1 MNSSGSYQNTNYAL
15 MRIGLVAIAV
25 AFIATSCATQ
35 LEEAPTSDEV
45 LAEALPDTEIVAEWS
60 APAGDTGLVDDGW
73 LKSFNDQQLEEIV
86 DEALRIQNPNM
97 RILASQVDRAEAAA
111 RLAGAALK
119 PNVGLAS
126 GISENLDEG
135 GPGTSVSGSTVAI
148 SWEADVWGRVQAGA
162 NAAVE
167 NLRATVADF
176 EFARQSLA
184 ANVAKSWY
192 LAIELQGQEDLALE
206 VVDIRKELLKVV
218 ETREE
223 LGVVSVQ
230 DVYLA
235 RSDLDSAENVVRQT
249 VAGQREARRALEVLI
264 GRYPGAQIKIAPKL
278 VPVPPPI
285 SAGLPSQLL
294 ERRPDLIA
302 ADRRVAR
309 EFFLTEEARLAHL
322 PRFSLTLGAGFGDV
336 ISSLTAG
343 LVAPLYTG
351 GALEAQLDGATAS
364 QQAAIA
370 AYGAAAL
377 NAFEEVESALT
388 NERLLAEREGF
399 LQSIVGN
406 EYKAYEIERIRYDEG
421 ATDILSVLQIQSRWI
436 AGRIALLRIQNQRLA
451 QRINLH
457 LALGGSFEVAPA
469 N

>member
-1 MNSSGSYQNTNYAL
+1 MNFNGKYQSKKFAL
-15 MRIGLVAIAV
+15 TCAVFAVIAV
-25 AFIATSCATQ
+25 LSTSCATK

-45 LAEALPDTEIVAEWS
+45 VAEALPDTEIAAVWS
-60 APAGDTGLVDDGW
+60 APAGDTGAVDDDW
-73 LKSFNDQQLEEIV
+73 LTSFNDQQLEQIV
-86 DEALRIQNPNM
+86 DEALRLQNPNM
-97 RILASQVDRAEAAA
+97 RILAAQVDRAEAAA

-119 PNVGLAS
+119 PNIGLAA
-126 GISENLDEG
+126 GLSENIDASGPEASNSG
-135 GPGTSVSGSTVAI
+135 GGVTM
-148 SWEADVWGRVQAGA
+148 SWEADVWGRVEAGA
-162 NAAVE
+162 NAAEE

-176 EFARQSLA
+176 EFARQSLVA
-184 ANVAKSWY
+184 GVAKSWY
-192 LAIELQGQEDLALE
+192 LAIELQGQEDLARE
-206 VVDIRKELLKVV
+206 VVDIRTDLLGVV

-223 LGVVSVQ
+223 LGAVSTQ

-235 RSDLDSAENVVRQT
+235 RSDLNAAENVVRQT

-264 GRYPGAQIKIAPKL
+264 GRYPGAQIEIAPEL
-278 VPVPPPI
+278 VPVPPQI
-285 SAGLPSQLL
+285 SAGLPSELL

-309 EFFLTEEARLAHL
+309 EFLLTEEARLASL
-322 PRFSLTLGAGFGDV
+322 PRFSLSAGAGIGDT
-336 ISSLTAG
+336 ISSLSAG
-343 LVAPLYTG
+343 LFAPLYTG
-351 GALEAQLDGATAS
+351 GAIEAQLDGATAS

-377 NAFEEVESALT
+377 NAFEEVETALT

-399 LQSIVGN
+399 LQGIVSN
-406 EYKAYEIERIRYDEG
+406 EFQAYEIERIRYDSG

-436 AGRIALLRIQNQRLA
+436 GGRIALLRLQNERLA

-457 LALGGSFEVAPA
+457 LALGGSFEVATA

>member
-1 MNSSGSYQNTNYAL
+1 MNTSGDCQNRNYEL
-15 MRIGLVAIAV
+15 TRTGLITLAF
-25 AFIATSCATQ
+25 AFIAASCST
-35 LEEAPTSDEV
+35 LKDAPTSDEV
-45 LAEALPDTEIVAEWS
+45 LAEALPDTEIAAEWS
-60 APAGDTGLVDDGW
+60 APAGDTGSVDDGW
-73 LKSFNDQQLEEIV
+73 LKSFNDQQLEVIV
-86 DEALRIQNPNM
+86 DEALRMQNPNM

-126 GISENLDEG
+126 GISENLDSGRSE
-135 GPGTSVSGSTVAI
+135 TSLSGSSVAV

-162 NAAVE
+162 NAAEE

-206 VVDIRKELLKVV
+206 VVDIRTELLNVV

-264 GRYPGAQIKIAPKL
+264 GRYPAAQIEIAPKL

-285 SAGLPSQLL
+285 STGLPSQLL

-322 PRFSLTLGAGFGDV
+322 PRFSLTAGLGFGDV

-343 LVAPLYTG
+343 LFAPLYTG

-377 NAFEEVESALT
+377 NAFEEVETALT
-388 NERLLAEREGF
+388 NEKLLAEREGF
-399 LQSIVGN
+399 LQSIVSN

-421 ATDILSVLQIQSRWI
+421 ATDILSVLQIQSRWV
-436 AGRIALLRIQNQRLA
+436 AGRIALLRLQNGRLA

>member
-1 MNSSGSYQNTNYAL
+1 
-15 MRIGLVAIAV
+15 MRIGFVAIAF
-25 AFIATSCATQ
+25 AFIAASCTT
-35 LEEAPTSDEV
+35 LKDAPTSDEV
-45 LAEALPDTEIVAEWS
+45 LAEALPDTEIAAEWS

-126 GISENLDEG
+126 GISENLDSG
-135 GPGTSVSGSTVAI
+135 GSETSLSGGSVAI

-162 NAAVE
+162 NAAEE
-167 NLRATVADF
+167 NLRATIADF

-184 ANVAKSWY
+184 ANVSKSWY

-206 VVDIRKELLKVV
+206 VVDIRKELLNVV

-264 GRYPGAQIKIAPKL
+264 GRYPAAQIEIAPEL

-322 PRFSLTLGAGFGDV
+322 PRFSLTVGAGFGDV
-336 ISSLTAG
+336 ISSLAAG

-377 NAFEEVESALT
+377 KAFEEVETALT

-399 LQSIVGN
+399 LQSIVNN
-406 EYKAYEIERIRYDEG
+406 EYKAYEIERIRYEEG

-457 LALGGSFEVAPA
+457 LALGGSFETAPA

>member
-1 MNSSGSYQNTNYAL
+1 MKSSGDCQNRNYAL
-15 MRIGLVAIAV
+15 TRVGLTTLAFALIA
-25 AFIATSCATQ
+25 ASCATK
-35 LEEAPTSDEV
+35 LEDAPTSGEV
-45 LAEALPDTEIVAEWS
+45 LTEALPDTEIAMEWS
-60 APAGDTGLVDDGW
+60 APAGDTGSVDDGW
-73 LKSFNDQQLEEIV
+73 LKSFNDQQLEEV
-86 DEALRIQNPNM
+86 VSEALRMQNPNM
-97 RILASQVDRAEAAA
+97 RILAAQVDRAEAAA
-111 RLAGAALK
+111 RLAGAALE
-119 PNVGLAS
+119 PTIGLAA
-126 GISENLDEG
+126 GISENLG
-135 GPGTSVSGSTVAI
+135 GSGSGATNSGGSVAM

-162 NAAVE
+162 NAAEE

-192 LAIELQGQEDLALE
+192 LAIELQGQEDLARE
-206 VVDIRKELLKVV
+206 VVDIRIELLDVV
-218 ETREE
+218 ETRAE
-223 LGVVSVQ
+223 LGAVSTQ
-230 DVYLA
+230 DVFLA
-235 RSDLDSAENVVRQT
+235 RSDLSAAENVVRQT

-264 GRYPGAQIKIAPKL
+264 GRYPGAQIEIAPEL

-285 SAGLPSQLL
+285 STGLPSELL

-309 EFFLTEEARLAHL
+309 EFFLTEEARLASL
-322 PRFSLTLGAGFGDV
+322 PRFSLTLGAGLGDT
-336 ISSLTAG
+336 ISSLSAG
-343 LVAPLYTG
+343 LVGPLYTG
-351 GALEAQLDGATAS
+351 GAIEAQLDGATAS

-377 NAFEEVESALT
+377 NAFEEVETALN
-388 NERLLAEREGF
+388 NESLMAEREGF
-399 LQSIVGN
+399 LQNIVSN
-406 EYKAYEIERIRYDEG
+406 EYQAYGIERIHYEEG

-436 AGRIALLRIQNQRLA
+436 AARIALLRLQNQRLA

>member
-1 MNSSGSYQNTNYAL
+1 MNTSGDCQNRNNAL
-15 MRIGLVAIAV
+15 LRIGLVAIA
-25 AFIATSCATQ
+25 FIATSCVTQ

-45 LAEALPDTEIVAEWS
+45 LAEALPDTEIAAEWS
-60 APAGDTGLVDDGW
+60 APTGDTGSVDDGW

-126 GISENLDEG
+126 GISENLDSGRSETSQSG
-135 GPGTSVSGSTVAI
+135 GSVAV

-162 NAAVE
+162 NAGEE

-264 GRYPGAQIKIAPKL
+264 GRYPAAQIDIAPKL
-278 VPVPPPI
+278 VPVPPSI
-285 SAGLPSQLL
+285 STGLPSQLL

-322 PRFSLTLGAGFGDV
+322 PRFSLTAGAGFGDV

-343 LVAPLYTG
+343 LFAPLYTG

-377 NAFEEVESALT
+377 NAFEEVETALT
-388 NERLLAEREGF
+388 NERLLAEREVF
-399 LQSIVGN
+399 LQSIVSN

-421 ATDILSVLQIQSRWI
+421 ATDVLSVLQIQSRWI
-436 AGRIALLRIQNQRLA
+436 AGRIALLRLQNGRLA

>member
-1 MNSSGSYQNTNYAL
+1 MNSPGGRQNLNYAL
-15 MRIGLVAIAV
+15 TRVGLMTLAFALIA
-25 AFIATSCATQ
+25 ASCATQ

-45 LAEALPDTEIVAEWS
+45 LAEALPDTEIAAEWS
-60 APAGDTGLVDDGW
+60 APAGDTGSVDDDW
-73 LKSFNDQQLEEIV
+73 LKSFNDQQLEEV
-86 DEALRIQNPNM
+86 VAEALRIQNPNM

-249 VAGQREARRALEVLI
+249 VAGQRESRRALEVLI
-264 GRYPGAQIKIAPKL
+264 GRYPGAQIEIAPKL

-285 SAGLPSQLL
+285 STGLPSQLL

-377 NAFEEVESALT
+377 NAFEEVETALT
-388 NERLLAEREGF
+388 NEKLLAEREVF
-399 LQSIVGN
+399 LQSIVNN

-436 AGRIALLRIQNQRLA
+436 AGRIALLRLQNQRLA